1 MKESQEGKREALINQ
16 RDSNTQPFSFQA
28 GTPTTVL
35 QPFPFYGNLIYLLGY
50 DLRCRNN
57 WCRIHFQFLFEW
69 PILQQSF
76 VVNLS
81 IFSKL
86 PQQVAKKFGL
96 VSKAL
101 PSGTGETSSGGPGY
115 VFNGVYQPLACK
127 IVQETLRP
135 ANPKIGITD
144 SLKEFQIPHKLI
156 TGEPFVLFN
165 LKNMAI

>member
-1 MKESQEGKREALINQ
+1 MLNSLPA
-16 RDSNTQPFSFQA
+16 PFRVA
-28 GTPTTVL
+28 
-35 QPFPFYGNLIYLLGY
+35 NLAAII
-50 DLRCRNN
+50 CCNA
-57 WCRIHFQFLFEW
+57 
-69 PILQQSF
+69 PIKF
-76 VVNLS
+76 C

-86 PQQVAKKFGL
+86 PQQVSKKFGL

-135 ANPKIGITD
+135 TNPKVGITD

-165 LKNMAI
+165 LKNKAIWAVLVAKS